1 MLRGGGFARVNSIVG
16 RLSFIVGEKKMN
28 QVPNCSFCGKSE
40 SEVGGFLPGMVDGS
54 ICFDCIERS
63 SLLPVNTD
71 ATASCN
77 FCGRKQGEVPKLL
90 MGKKANICNTC
101 VDIMLQPPSVLT
113 RSGFVVNPSTRFG
126 SWLLN
131 SKSRFIRK
139 YVVGSEP

>member
-1 MLRGGGFARVNSIVG
+1 
-16 RLSFIVGEKKMN
+16 MN
-28 QVPNCSFCGKSE
+28 QVTHCSFCGKSQ
-40 SEVGGFLPGMVDGS
+40 SEIGGFLPGIVDGS
-54 ICFDCIERS
+54 ICFDCLEQS
-63 SLLPVNTD
+63 LLLPVNTD

-90 MGKKANICNTC
+90 MGKKANICDTC

>member
-1 MLRGGGFARVNSIVG
+1 
-16 RLSFIVGEKKMN
+16 MN

-63 SLLPVNTD
+63 SLLPMNTD

-77 FCGRKQGEVPKLL
+77 FCGRKQDEVPKLL
-90 MGKKANICNTC
+90 VGKKANICNTC